1 MRGLFWVLAVL
12 ILLLQYPLWLGKG
25 SWLRVWEL
33 EREVDAQK
41 TANLALE
48 ARNVQLGA
56 EARICTADMMPWKAA
71 PGSNWGWC
79 TVTKY
84 SSMSSSRKP
93 PRRLAARLS
102 SHPARRANTHE

>member
-1 MRGLFWVLAVL
+1 MRGLSWALAVL

-48 ARNVQLGA
+48 ARNVQLAA
-56 EARICTADMMPWKAA
+56 EAQDLHGGYDALEGRARFELGMVRADEVFIHVIEPEAGKTSGGNA
-71 PGSNWGWC
+71 GD
-79 TVTKY
+79 
-84 SSMSSSRKP
+84 P
-93 PRRLAARLS
+93 PREES
-102 SHPARRANTHE
+102 KHP

>member
-1 MRGLFWVLAVL
+1 MRGLSWVLAVL

-56 EARICTADMMPWKAA
+56 EAQDLHGGYDALEGRARFELGMVHSDEVFIHVIEPEAAKAA
-71 PGSNWGWC
+71 GGK
-79 TVTKY
+79 VVVA
-84 SSMSSSRKP
+84 
-93 PRRLAARLS
+93 PREES
-102 SHPARRANTHE
+102 KHP